1 MCKTELFNVCFRKL
15 GNKGINFANKLKL
28 PISEEF
34 YRLTK
39 EMDLKVRIFP
49 LVMKHQMAKNTV
61 FLNQAV
67 TFKTVQILV
76 LGNFRVQTTAK
87 IS

>member
-28 PISEEF
+28 PISEEL

-39 EMDLKVRIFP
+39 EMDLKVRIFSTGFETS
-49 LVMKHQMAKNTV
+49 K
-61 FLNQAV
+61 
-67 TFKTVQILV
+67 
-76 LGNFRVQTTAK
+76 G
-87 IS
+87 